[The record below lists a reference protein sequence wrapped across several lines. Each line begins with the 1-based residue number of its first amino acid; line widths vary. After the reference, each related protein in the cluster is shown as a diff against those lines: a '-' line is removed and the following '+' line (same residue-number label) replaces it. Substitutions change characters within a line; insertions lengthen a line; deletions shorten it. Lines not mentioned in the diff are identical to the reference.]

1 MSKRRKMFMGFIGL
15 SVLILLGGGLYLAH
29 KNHEFQKEMFRIV
42 HSEEV
47 RELIEE
53 DLRRKDPNALTENG
67 KIRSYKI
74 DDSSIKHNPMGGIMF
89 NIIINDSISMVGK
102 TGLQMDGENGKIRT
116 VGMSE
121 SAGLRA
127 LLESDDK

>member
-1 MSKRRKMFMGFIGL
+1 MSKRRNRIKGLIGL

-29 KNHEFQKEMFRIV
+29 KNQEFQKEMFRIV

-53 DLRRKDPNALTENG
+53 DLKRKDPNALTDKG

-74 DDSSIKHNPMGGIMF
+74 DDKSIRHNPMGGIMF
-89 NIIINDSISMVGK
+89 DIVINDSISMVGK
-102 TGLQMDGENGKIRT
+102 MGIQKDGGSEQLSSVGMDESVGLQALVGE
-116 VGMSE
+116 
-121 SAGLRA
+121 
-127 LLESDDK
+127 

>member
-1 MSKRRKMFMGFIGL
+1 MKKKHKII
-15 SVLILLGGGLYLAH
+15 LIIVSLFVAVCLGGGMYMAH
-29 KNHEFQKEMFRIV
+29 KNQEFHNEMTRIV

-47 RELIEE
+47 RKLLEE
-53 DLRRKDPNALTENG
+53 DLKRKDPNALTDKG

-89 NIIINDSISMVGK
+89 HIIINDSISMVGK

-116 VGMSE
+116 DGMTE

-127 LLESDDK
+127 LLNE

>member
-1 MSKRRKMFMGFIGL
+1 MKKKHKII
-15 SVLILLGGGLYLAH
+15 LIIVSLFVAICLGGGMYMAH
-29 KNHEFQKEMFRIV
+29 KNQEFHNEMTRIV

-47 RELIEE
+47 RKLIEE
-53 DLRRKDPNALTENG
+53 DLKRKDPNALTEKG

-89 NIIINDSISMVGK
+89 NVIINDSISMVGK

-116 VGMSE
+116 VGMNE
-121 SAGLRA
+121 SPGLQA
-127 LLESDDK
+127 LLSE

>member
-1 MSKRRKMFMGFIGL
+1 MKKKHKIIL
-15 SVLILLGGGLYLAH
+15 SVVSLFVAACIGVGLYLAH
-29 KNHEFQKEMFRIV
+29 KNQEFQKEMFRIV
-42 HSEEV
+42 HSKEV
-47 RELIEE
+47 RKMIVEALKEE
-53 DLRRKDPNALTENG
+53 DPNALTEKG

-74 DDSSIKHNPMGGIMF
+74 DDASIRHNPMGGIMF
-89 NIIINDSISMVGK
+89 HIIINDSISMVGK

-121 SAGLRA
+121 SAGLQA

>member
-1 MSKRRKMFMGFIGL
+1 MKKKHKIIL
-15 SVLILLGGGLYLAH
+15 SVVSLFMAVCIGVGLYLTH
-29 KNHEFQKEMFRIV
+29 KNQEFQNEMFRIV

-47 RELIEE
+47 RKLIEE
-53 DLRRKDPNALTENG
+53 DLKIKDPNALTDKG

-89 NIIINDSISMVGK
+89 HIIINDSISMVGK

-116 VGMSE
+116 DGMTE

-127 LLESDDK
+127 LLKSDDK

>member
-1 MSKRRKMFMGFIGL
+1 MKKKHKIIL
-15 SVLILLGGGLYLAH
+15 SVVSLFMAVCIGVGLYLTH
-29 KNHEFQKEMFRIV
+29 KNQEFQNEMFRIV

-47 RELIEE
+47 RKLIEE
-53 DLRRKDPNALTENG
+53 DLKRKDPNALTDKG

-116 VGMSE
+116 DGMTE
-121 SAGLRA
+121 SAGLQA
-127 LLESDDK
+127 LLSE

>member
-15 SVLILLGGGLYLAH
+15 SVLILLGVGIYLAH
-29 KNHEFQKEMFRIV
+29 KNQEFQKEMFRIV

-47 RELIEE
+47 RELIVEE
-53 DLRRKDPNALTENG
+53 LKAIDPNALTEKG

-116 VGMSE
+116 DGMTE
-121 SAGLRA
+121 SAGLQA
-127 LLESDDK
+127 LVGE

>member
-1 MSKRRKMFMGFIGL
+1 MKQKHKIIL
-15 SVLILLGGGLYLAH
+15 SVVSLFVAACIGVGLYLAH
-29 KNHEFQKEMFRIV
+29 KNQEFHNEMTRIV

-47 RELIEE
+47 KKLIVEELKAI
-53 DLRRKDPNALTENG
+53 DPNALTEKG
-67 KIRSYKI
+67 KISSYKI

-89 NIIINDSISMVGK
+89 HIIINDSISMVGK

-116 VGMSE
+116 DGMTE

-127 LLESDDK
+127 LLKSDDK

>member
-1 MSKRRKMFMGFIGL
+1 MKKKHKIIL
-15 SVLILLGGGLYLAH
+15 SVISLFVAACIGVGLYLAH
-29 KNHEFQKEMFRIV
+29 KNQEFQNEMFRIV

-53 DLRRKDPNALTENG
+53 DLKRKDPNALTDKG

-89 NIIINDSISMVGK
+89 HIIINDSISMVGK
-102 TGLQMDGENGKIRT
+102 TGLRMDGENGKIRT
-116 VGMSE
+116 EGMTE

>member
-1 MSKRRKMFMGFIGL
+1 MKKKHKIVL
-15 SVLILLGGGLYLAH
+15 SVVSLFVAACIGVGLYLAH
-29 KNHEFQKEMFRIV
+29 KNQEFQNEMFRIV

-47 RELIEE
+47 RKLLEE
-53 DLRRKDPNALTENG
+53 DLKRKDPNALTDKG

-116 VGMSE
+116 DGMTE
-121 SAGLRA
+121 SAGLQA
-127 LLESDDK
+127 LLSE

>member
-1 MSKRRKMFMGFIGL
+1 MKKKHKIIL
-15 SVLILLGGGLYLAH
+15 SVISLFVAACIGVGLYLAH
-29 KNHEFQKEMFRIV
+29 KNQEFQNEMFRIV

-53 DLRRKDPNALTENG
+53 DLKRKDPNALTDKG

-89 NIIINDSISMVGK
+89 HIIINDSISMVGK
-102 TGLQMDGENGKIRT
+102 TGLRMDGENGKIRT
-116 VGMSE
+116 DGMTE
-121 SAGLRA
+121 SADLRA

>member
-1 MSKRRKMFMGFIGL
+1 MKKKHKIIL
-15 SVLILLGGGLYLAH
+15 SVVSLFVAACIGVGLYLSH
-29 KNHEFQKEMFRIV
+29 KNQEFQKEMFRIV

-47 RELIEE
+47 KEFIEE
-53 DLRRKDPNALTENG
+53 DLKRKDPNALTDKG
-67 KIRSYKI
+67 KIRTYKI
-74 DDSSIKHNPMGGIMF
+74 DDRSIKHNPMGGIMF
-89 NIIINDSISMVGK
+89 HIIINDSISMVGK

-116 VGMSE
+116 VGMTE